1 MRMSTYIRGVWQ
13 DYKAWR
19 RGERRIGSYGAR
31 GRIWEKRN
39 PVVPPP
45 TDTKVN
51 TKTVYKTLARV
62 IRADGRPDEY
72 YNLTE
77 DRKLSSDDFS
87 TLKGGTTNG

>member
-1 MRMSTYIRGVWQ
+1 MRVSTYIRGVWQ

-39 PVVPPP
+39 LVVPPS
-45 TDTKVN
+45 TATRVN

-62 IRADGRPDEY
+62 IRADGRPDEH
-72 YNLTE
+72 YNLSE
-77 DRKLSSDDFS
+77 DMKLLPDEFHA
-87 TLKGGTTNG
+87 LKGDTNHG